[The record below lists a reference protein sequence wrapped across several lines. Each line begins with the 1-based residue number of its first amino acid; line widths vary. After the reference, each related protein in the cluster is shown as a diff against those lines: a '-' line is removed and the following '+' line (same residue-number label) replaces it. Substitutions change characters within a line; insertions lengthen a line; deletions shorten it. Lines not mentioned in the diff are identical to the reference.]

1 MPAEFTVGLSHD
13 FVTADGATSWG
24 DIGLGALTAA
34 GVRWN
39 FLPPDHGE
47 LDPEVLNGYD
57 AVLFGA
63 PAVTARSVSGA
74 HPPLLLAR
82 FGVGLDE
89 VDLDACTQAGV
100 GVTITP
106 DGARRPVAAAALAL
120 ILAASHNLL
129 AKDRIV
135 REGRW
140 AERARLM
147 GRGLAGRRVG
157 VFGLGNV
164 AIELFGLLAP
174 FGTEH
179 LATDPLRTAEQAA
192 ELGVRLVSLPELMA
206 QSDVVVITAALTPQT
221 RHAVDAAMLELVSPG
236 TVLINV
242 ARGAIV
248 DTDAL
253 VHALAHGRLGAAGL
267 DVTDPEPLPSGHPL
281 LGLPNVTLA
290 PHSLAWTDE
299 MALGN
304 GRSAIRSILAVRDG
318 RAPAY
323 LANRDV
329 LRHDR
334 LKRLRREEAS

>member
-1 MPAEFTVGLSHD
+1 MPGAFTVGLSHD
-13 FVTADGATSWG
+13 FVDADRATSWG
-24 DIGLGALTAA
+24 DIGLAELTAA
-34 GVRWN
+34 GVPWG
-39 FLPPDHGE
+39 FLPPDGGE
-47 LDPEVLNGYD
+47 LDPDLVDGYD

-63 PAVTARSVSGA
+63 PSITARTVSGA

-82 FGVGLDE
+82 FGVGLDA
-89 VDLDACTQAGV
+89 VDLEACTQAGV

-129 AKDRIV
+129 GKDRIV

-140 AERARLM
+140 EERARLM

-164 AIELFGLLAP
+164 AVELFALLAP
-174 FGTEH
+174 FGTEN

-206 QSDVVVITAALTPQT
+206 RSDVIVITAALTAQT
-221 RHAVDAAMLELVSPG
+221 RHAVDAAMLELARPG
-236 TVLINV
+236 TVLVNV

-253 VHALAHGRLGAAGL
+253 VEALARGHLGAAGL
-267 DVTDPEPLPSGHPL
+267 DVTDPEPLPPDHPL
-281 LGLPNVTLA
+281 LSLPNVTLA

-318 RAPAY
+318 RVPAY
-323 LANRDV
+323 LANPEV
-329 LRHDR
+329 LHHHR
-334 LKRLRREEAS
+334 LERLRREEAS